1 MPVKTLPVPGAKA
14 VLTAL
19 VSARAVSLTTTELAR
34 LPTVLTAV
42 LAVLVPHRNAR
53 AAANVLNVRQTAIA
67 RTARNVSAI
76 SVRQ

>member
-34 LPTVLTAV
+34 LPAVLTAV
-42 LAVLVPHRNAR
+42 LAVLVPRRNAR
-53 AAANVLNVRQTAIA
+53 AAANVSNVLQTAIA